1 MGEDLN
7 SSINI
12 FEKLLHD
19 NILDEEDT
27 CLITNEKLEYNN
39 IELSCGHQFNY
50 IPLYNEVKYQ
60 KTKKMLDNSQL
71 KINEIKCPYC
81 RTITRKI
88 LPFYAYYSIKS
99 IRGVTYPTEHC
110 IKIFECEHSK
120 NGIKCT
126 NTACKTET
134 GIFCNKHLK
143 YKQYEEEIIKTID
156 CDFNKLYK
164 KKIIKELKEELR
176 KYKLKISG
184 NKEEMINRI
193 YIHIKMETLD
203 A

>member
-19 NILDEEDT
+19 NMLDEEDT

-81 RTITRKI
+81 RTITLLCILFDKI
-88 LPFYAYYSIKS
+88 NS
-99 IRGVTYPTEHC
+99 R
-110 IKIFECEHSK
+110 
-120 NGIKCT
+120 
-126 NTACKTET
+126 
-134 GIFCNKHLK
+134 CN
-143 YKQYEEEIIKTID
+143 ISDRT
-156 CDFNKLYK
+156 LYK
-164 KKIIKELKEELR
+164 NI
-176 KYKLKISG
+176 
-184 NKEEMINRI
+184 
-193 YIHIKMETLD
+193 
-203 A
+203 